1 MPHTCAPTGRGPK
14 GVSARS
20 TWASTQDP
28 NEIPEGWIDQMTK
41 RLLDELNRQLIRME
55 NVKNDD
61 FSKTSAT
68 ERERDART
76 LAQLERTLERLS
88 RSAADS
94 KSRKTITGAIDA
106 DIHIK
111 LQRKLVPELA
121 GRGAS
126 GISGKPGK

>member
-61 FSKTSAT
+61 FSVTTAAT
-68 ERERDART
+68 REHDART
-76 LAQLERTLERLS
+76 LAQLERTLGRLS
-88 RSAADS
+88 HSAADS
-94 KSRKTITGAIDA
+94 KSRKTGKENNDVEIRV
-106 DIHIK
+106 K
-111 LQRKLVPELA
+111 LDRRL
-121 GRGAS
+121 GRFAARS
-126 GISGKPGK
+126 ATKKIPQDSQS